1 MVIFRDFI
9 VKHLIGFW
17 DHIMKHLN
25 VVNIAAVNF
34 TAIFFGTILYFCL
47 ANIAS
52 ERFWFNLLISLL
64 GGLIGWVLGN
74 VASPVNHDEQKTF
87 SELTKVVA
95 TFFSGYLVSKLDRF
109 LENALFTSNQIN
121 QTSWLSACFFF
132 SALIIIS
139 VTVFLNRTY
148 ALKPISKPELAEMF
162 NNIGIKCLDQ
172 GEYMEA
178 VYSFE
183 KSLTSKPDFSEVLNN
198 KGLALEKLGRKLEA
212 IEAFNQA
219 IAINPKFEKANE
231 NLRRLLG

>member
-1 MVIFRDFI
+1 M
-9 VKHLIGFW
+9 KHFG
-17 DHIMKHLN
+17 IMKHLN
-25 VVNIAAVNF
+25 VGNIAATNF
-34 TAIFFGTILYFCL
+34 TAIFFGAILSVCL
-47 ANIAS
+47 VNIGS
-52 ERFWFNLLISLL
+52 WFNLLISLL

-87 SELTKVVA
+87 SELAKIIA

-162 NNIGIKCLDQ
+162 NNIGIIYLDQ
-172 GEYMEA
+172 GEYKEA
-178 VYSFE
+178 VDSFE
-183 KSLTSKPDFSEVLNN
+183 KSLTSKPDFSEVLYN
-198 KGLALEKLGRKLEA
+198 KV
-212 IEAFNQA
+212 
-219 IAINPKFEKANE
+219 
-231 NLRRLLG
+231 